1 MRCGTLL
8 CVSPSEAPNN
18 SSLSTVAKLKETLA
32 YPGWKVVGACS
43 FLAIFCG
50 SIFVYGFPVF
60 FLHIQRD
67 LELSSASTSLIFALS
82 RGEAGIAGPI
92 TGWIVDK
99 FDSRPII
106 IFGGLMVGGGLVILS
121 VVHTYWIFLAVFIG
135 MVAVGNNTSFGQT
148 FLAVINRWFI
158 KRKAVAM
165 TLVITSYTI
174 GGAFMVPLLSRGV
187 EALGWRAVLLYTGI
201 FVVVLSIPTSFFI
214 KRSPESV
221 GIDINLSPEAPAI
234 PESAAARARVSESDF
249 GVKEAFKTTTFWLM
263 LTGSSLRISVTSGLL
278 VHAIPIM
285 AWKGLSEQSGAD
297 LVALLFFIAIPA
309 RLFFGLYN
317 SGLQTRFVL
326 SMGMA
331 FGTLGLFI
339 LVFVDSGWSVYA
351 FVAGIALLEGAT
363 TLNWVLMGQYY
374 GRRNFATII
383 GIITAVYSV
392 GMLASPLFLGWIFDH
407 TGTYRVGLIVFIFMY
422 AISSV
427 FFFSSSRPPAPLR
440 MQRQLG

>member
-1 MRCGTLL
+1 MSVPPAETTKT
-8 CVSPSEAPNN
+8 SA
-18 SSLSTVAKLKETLA
+18 SSISRLKETLA

-43 FLAIFCG
+43 FLAIFVG

-67 LELSSASTSLIFALS
+67 LELSSAATSLIFALS

-106 IFGGLMVGGGLVILS
+106 IFGGIMVGAGLVILS
-121 VVHTYWIFLAVFIG
+121 MVHTYWVFLAVFIG

-148 FLAVINRWFI
+148 FLAVINRWFV

-174 GGAFMVPLLSRGV
+174 GGAIMVPLLSRGV
-187 EALGWRAVLLYTGI
+187 EALGWRTVLLYAGI
-201 FVVVLSIPTSFFI
+201 FVVVLSVPTSFFI
-214 KRSPESV
+214 RRSPESV
-221 GIDINLSPEAPAI
+221 GINIDQSPEAPDRRMTPAGM
-234 PESAAARARVSESDF
+234 ARVSDGDF
-249 GVKEAFKTTTFWLM
+249 GVKEALKTTTFWLM
-263 LTGSSLRISVTSGLL
+263 LSASSLRISVTSGIL

-285 AWKGLSEQSGAD
+285 AWRGLSEQSGAD
-297 LVALLFFIAIPA
+297 LIALLFFIAIPA

-317 SGLQTRFVL
+317 SGFQTRYIL

-331 FGTLGLFI
+331 FGTLGLFTLI
-339 LVFVDSGWSVYA
+339 FVDSGWAVYT
-351 FVAGIALLEGAT
+351 FVTGMALLEGAT

-392 GMLASPLFLGWIFDH
+392 GMLASPLFLGWLFDH
-407 TGTYRVGLIVFIFMY
+407 TGSYRIGLTVFLGMY
-422 AISSV
+422 ASSAV
-427 FFFSSSRPPAPLR
+427 CFLFSSRPSRPARVLRPL
-440 MQRQLG
+440 G

>member
-1 MRCGTLL
+1 MST
-8 CVSPSEAPNN
+8 SEAPNN

-106 IFGGLMVGGGLVILS
+106 IFGGLMVGVGLVILS

-135 MVAVGNNTSFGQT
+135 MVAVGNNTSFGQA

-187 EALGWRAVLLYTGI
+187 EALGWRTVLLYTGI
-201 FVVVLSIPTSFFI
+201 FVVALSIPTSFFI

-221 GIDINLSPEAPAI
+221 GIDINQSPEAPDRPVLAAN
-234 PESAAARARVSESDF
+234 SARESDF
-249 GVKEAFKTTTFWLM
+249 GVKEAVKTTTFWLM

-297 LVALLFFIAIPA
+297 IVALLFFIAIPA

-317 SGLQTRFVL
+317 SGLQTRYVL

-351 FVAGIALLEGAT
+351 FVAGIAMLEGAT

-407 TGTYRVGLIVFIFMY
+407 TDTYRVGLIVFILMY

-427 FFFSSSRPPAPLR
+427 LFFFSSRPPLPVRAK
-440 MQRQLG
+440 RQLG

>member
-1 MRCGTLL
+1 MSL
-8 CVSPSEAPNN
+8 SEKPNN

-106 IFGGLMVGGGLVILS
+106 IFGGLMVGVGLVILS

-135 MVAVGNNTSFGQT
+135 MVAVGNNTSFGQA

-187 EALGWRAVLLYTGI
+187 EALGWRTVLLYTGI
-201 FVVVLSIPTSFFI
+201 FVVALSIPTSFFI

-221 GIDINLSPEAPAI
+221 GIDINQSPEAPDR
-234 PESAAARARVSESDF
+234 PVSAANSARESDF
-249 GVKEAFKTTTFWLM
+249 GVKEAVKTTTFWLM

-297 LVALLFFIAIPA
+297 IVALLFFIAIPA

-317 SGLQTRFVL
+317 SGLQTRYVL

-351 FVAGIALLEGAT
+351 FVAGIAMLEGAT

-427 FFFSSSRPPAPLR
+427 LFFFSSRPPPVRA
-440 MQRQLG
+440 QRQLG

>member
-1 MRCGTLL
+1 
-8 CVSPSEAPNN
+8 VSTSETPNTD
-18 SSLSTVAKLKETLA
+18 SVSTIAKLKQTLA

-43 FLAIFCG
+43 FLAAFCG

-106 IFGGLMVGGGLVILS
+106 IFGGLMVGGGLAILS

-135 MVAVGNNTSFGQT
+135 LVAVGNNTSFGQT

-174 GGAFMVPLLSRGV
+174 GGAFMVPLLSRGI
-187 EALGWRAVLLYTGI
+187 EALGWRTVLLYAGI

-221 GIDINLSPEAPAI
+221 GIDINQSPEAPDL
-234 PESAAARARVSESDF
+234 PTSAVARARVSESDF
-249 GVKEAFKTTTFWLM
+249 GVKEAIKTTTFWLM

-317 SGLQTRFVL
+317 SGLQTRYVL

-331 FGTLGLFI
+331 FGTLGLSI

-392 GMLASPLFLGWIFDH
+392 GMLASPLFLGWLFDH
-407 TGTYRVGLIVFIFMY
+407 TGTYRVGLIVFLCMY
-422 AISSV
+422 ASSSV
-427 FFFSSSRPPAPLR
+427 FFFFSSRPPPPVRA
-440 MQRQLG
+440 QQLG

>member
-1 MRCGTLL
+1 MENTAIKANASYPARI
-8 CVSPSEAPNN
+8 
-18 SSLSTVAKLKETLA
+18 KETLA

-43 FLAIFCG
+43 FLAVFAG

-67 LELSSASTSLIFALS
+67 MQLSAASTSLIFALS

-106 IFGGLMVGGGLVILS
+106 IFGALMVGGGLAILS
-121 VVHTYWIFLAVFIG
+121 VVDTYWIFLTVFIG

-148 FLAVINRWFI
+148 FLAVTNRWFI
-158 KRKAVAM
+158 KRKAIAM
-165 TLVITSYTI
+165 TLIITSYTI
-174 GGAFMVPLLSRGV
+174 GGAVMVPVLSRGID
-187 EALGWRAVLLYTGI
+187 AFGWRSVLLYAGI
-201 FVVVLSIPTSFFI
+201 FVVVLAIPTSFFI

-221 GIDINLSPEAPAI
+221 GINIDESPEAPDQPTAT
-234 PESAAARARVSESDF
+234 SRGRVSDNDF
-249 GVKEAFKTTTFWLM
+249 GVKEAMKTVTFWLM
-263 LTGSSLRISVTSGLL
+263 LIASSLRISVTSGLL

-285 AWKGLSEQSGAD
+285 VWKGLSEQSGAD
-297 LVALLFFIAIPA
+297 VLGILFFIAIPA

-317 SGLQTRFVL
+317 PGIPTRYIL
-326 SMGMA
+326 CLGMA
-331 FGTLGLFI
+331 FGTMGVFTLI
-339 LVFVDSGWSVYA
+339 FVDASWSVYT

-383 GIITAVYSV
+383 GIITAAYSV
-392 GMLASPLFLGWIFDH
+392 GMLSSPLFLGWIFDH
-407 TGTYRVGLIVFIFMY
+407 TDSYRSGLIVFLFMY
-422 AISSV
+422 AASAV
-427 FFFSSSRPPAPLR
+427 FFFFSFRPTRPVKLLRPL
-440 MQRQLG
+440 G

>member
-1 MRCGTLL
+1 MST
-8 CVSPSEAPNN
+8 SEAPNN

-106 IFGGLMVGGGLVILS
+106 IFGGLMVGVGLVILS

-135 MVAVGNNTSFGQT
+135 MVAVGNNTSFGQA

-187 EALGWRAVLLYTGI
+187 EALGWRTVLLYTGI
-201 FVVVLSIPTSFFI
+201 FVVGLSIPTSFFI
-214 KRSPESV
+214 RRSPESV
-221 GIDINLSPEAPAI
+221 GIDINQSSEAPDRLVSPAN
-234 PESAAARARVSESDF
+234 RARESDF
-249 GVKEAFKTTTFWLM
+249 GVKEAVKTTTFWLM

-297 LVALLFFIAIPA
+297 IVALLFFIAIPA

-317 SGLQTRFVL
+317 SGLQTRYVL

-339 LVFVDSGWSVYA
+339 LVFVDSSWSVYA
-351 FVAGIALLEGAT
+351 FVAGIAMLEGAT

-422 AISSV
+422 FISSV
-427 FFFSSSRPPAPLR
+427 LFFFSSRPPLPVRA
-440 MQRQLG
+440 QGQFG

>member
-1 MRCGTLL
+1 MST
-8 CVSPSEAPNN
+8 SEAPNN

-106 IFGGLMVGGGLVILS
+106 LFGGLMVGVGLVILS

-135 MVAVGNNTSFGQT
+135 MVAVGNNTSFGQA

-158 KRKAVAM
+158 KRKALAM

-187 EALGWRAVLLYTGI
+187 EALGWRTVLLYTGI
-201 FVVVLSIPTSFFI
+201 FVVALSIPTSFFI

-221 GIDINLSPEAPAI
+221 GID
-234 PESAAARARVSESDF
+234 
-249 GVKEAFKTTTFWLM
+249 
-263 LTGSSLRISVTSGLL
+263 
-278 VHAIPIM
+278 
-285 AWKGLSEQSGAD
+285 
-297 LVALLFFIAIPA
+297 LFFIAIPA

-317 SGLQTRFVL
+317 SGLQTRYVL

-351 FVAGIALLEGAT
+351 FVAGIAMLEGAT

-374 GRRNFATII
+374 GRRYFATII

-407 TGTYRVGLIVFIFMY
+407 TGTYRVGLIVFVFMY

-427 FFFSSSRPPAPLR
+427 LFFFSSRPPLPVRA
-440 MQRQLG
+440 QRQLG

>member
-1 MRCGTLL
+1 LIDVSYTEPTPTS
-8 CVSPSEAPNN
+8 SPSR
-18 SSLSTVAKLKETLA
+18 SGLRETLA

-43 FLAIFCG
+43 FLAAFVG

-67 LELSSASTSLIFALS
+67 LELSSAATSLIFALS

-99 FDSRPII
+99 FDSKPII
-106 IFGGLMVGGGLVILS
+106 IFGGLMVGGGLAILS
-121 VVHTYWIFLAVFIG
+121 IVHTYWIFLVVFIG

-148 FLAVINRWFI
+148 FLAVINRWFV

-187 EALGWRAVLLYTGI
+187 EALGWRTVLLYAGI
-201 FVVVLSIPTSFFI
+201 FVIALSIPTSFFI

-221 GIDINLSPEAPAI
+221 GIDIDQSPEAPDR
-234 PESAAARARVSESDF
+234 PTSASAKARISESDF
-249 GVKEAFKTTTFWLM
+249 SVKEALNTTTFWLM
-263 LTGSSLRISVTSGLL
+263 LIASTLRISVTSGIL

-297 LVALLFFIAIPA
+297 MVALLFFIAIPA
-309 RLFFGLYN
+309 RLFFGLYS
-317 SGLQTRFVL
+317 SGIQTRFVL
-326 SMGMA
+326 AMGMA
-331 FGTLGLFI
+331 FGAMGLFT
-339 LVFVDSGWSVYA
+339 LVFVDAGWAVYT

-392 GMLASPLFLGWIFDH
+392 GMLASPLFLGWMFDR
-407 TGTYRVGLIVFIFMY
+407 TESYSIGLTVFLVMY
-422 AISSV
+422 ASAAV
-427 FFFSSSRPPAPLR
+427 FFLFSSRPVRRSRAALPA
-440 MQRQLG
+440 G

>member
-1 MRCGTLL
+1 MNTSD
-8 CVSPSEAPNN
+8 SPKPRSQ
-18 SSLSTVAKLKETLA
+18 STIAKLKETLA
-32 YPGWKVVGACS
+32 YPGWQVVGACS
-43 FLAIFCG
+43 FLAVFCG

-67 LELSSASTSLIFALS
+67 LELSSAATSLIFALS
-82 RGEAGIAGPI
+82 RGEAGLAGPI

-106 IFGGLMVGGGLVILS
+106 IFGGLMVGGGLAILS
-121 VVHTYWIFLAVFIG
+121 IVNTYWIFLVVFIG
-135 MVAVGNNTSFGQT
+135 MVAVGYNTSFGQT
-148 FLAVINRWFI
+148 FLAVINRWFV
-158 KRKAVAM
+158 KRKAIAM

-187 EALGWRAVLLYTGI
+187 EALGWRTVLLYAGI

-221 GIDINLSPEAPAI
+221 GIDIDQSPEALDEPTST
-234 PESAAARARVSESDF
+234 SAKARSSESDF
-249 GVKEAFKTTTFWLM
+249 GVKEAMKTVTFWLM

-285 AWKGLSEQSGAD
+285 TWKGLSEQSGAD
-297 LVALLFFIAIPA
+297 LIALLFFIAIPA

-317 SGLQTRFVL
+317 SGIQTRYIL

-331 FGTLGLFI
+331 FGTLGLFTMI
-339 LVFVDSGWSVYA
+339 FVDASWSVYV
-351 FVAGIALLEGAT
+351 FVGGIALLEGAT

-392 GMLASPLFLGWIFDH
+392 GMLASPLFLGWMFDRTDSYH
-407 TGTYRVGLIVFIFMY
+407 IGLVVFLVMY
-422 AISSV
+422 ACSSIF
-427 FFFSSSRPPAPLR
+427 FFFSSRPTPPARPQL
-440 MQRQLG
+440 QLG

>member
-1 MRCGTLL
+1 
-8 CVSPSEAPNN
+8 V
-18 SSLSTVAKLKETLA
+18 VA
-32 YPGWKVVGACS
+32 ACS
-43 FLAIFCG
+43 FLAVFVG

-67 LELSSASTSLIFALS
+67 LELSSASTALIFALS

-106 IFGGLMVGGGLVILS
+106 VFGALMVGGGLAILS
-121 VVHTYWIFLAVFIG
+121 IVHSYWLFIVVFIG

-165 TLVITSYTI
+165 TLIITSYTI
-174 GGAFMVPLLSRGV
+174 GGAVMVPLLSRGV
-187 EALGWRAVLLYTGI
+187 EALGWRSVLLYSGI
-201 FVVVLSIPTSFFI
+201 FVVVLAVPTSFFI
-214 KRSPESV
+214 RRSPESV
-221 GIDINLSPEAPAI
+221 GINIDESPEAPDQPASGAQRRI
-234 PESAAARARVSESDF
+234 ADNDF
-249 GVKEAFKTTTFWLM
+249 GIKEALKTTTFWLM
-263 LTGSSLRISVTSGLL
+263 LCASSLRISVTSGIL

-285 AWKGLSEQSGAD
+285 TWKGESEQAGAD
-297 LVALLFFIAIPA
+297 LIALLFFIAIPA

-317 SGLQTRFVL
+317 PGIPTRYIL
-326 SMGMA
+326 TMGMT
-331 FGTLGLFI
+331 FGALGLFTLI
-339 LVFVDSGWSVYA
+339 FVDAGWAVYT

-392 GMLASPLFLGWIFDH
+392 GMLTSPLFLGWLFDE
-407 TGTYRVGLIVFIFMY
+407 TGSYRTGLIVFLGMY
-422 AISSV
+422 AASAIF
-427 FFFSSSRPPAPLR
+427 FFFSFRPTRPARPTA
-440 MQRQLG
+440 QPG

>member
-1 MRCGTLL
+1 M
-8 CVSPSEAPNN
+8 
-18 SSLSTVAKLKETLA
+18 
-32 YPGWKVVGACS
+32 GACS

-106 IFGGLMVGGGLVILS
+106 IFGGLMVGVGLVILS

-135 MVAVGNNTSFGQT
+135 MVAVGNNTSFGQA

-187 EALGWRAVLLYTGI
+187 EALGWRTVLLYTGI
-201 FVVVLSIPTSFFI
+201 FVVALSIPTSFFI

-221 GIDINLSPEAPAI
+221 GIDINQSPEAPDRPVLAAN
-234 PESAAARARVSESDF
+234 SARESDF
-249 GVKEAFKTTTFWLM
+249 GVKEAVKTTTFWLM

-297 LVALLFFIAIPA
+297 IVALLFFIAIPA

-317 SGLQTRFVL
+317 SGLQTRYVL

-351 FVAGIALLEGAT
+351 FVAGIAMLEGAT

-422 AISSV
+422 FISSV
-427 FFFSSSRPPAPLR
+427 LFFFSSRPPLPVRA
-440 MQRQLG
+440 QGQFG

>member
-1 MRCGTLL
+1 MST
-8 CVSPSEAPNN
+8 SEAPNN

-106 IFGGLMVGGGLVILS
+106 IFGGLMVGVGLVILS

-135 MVAVGNNTSFGQT
+135 MVAVGNNTSFGQA

-187 EALGWRAVLLYTGI
+187 EALGWRTVLLYTGI
-201 FVVVLSIPTSFFI
+201 FVVALSIPTSFFI

-221 GIDINLSPEAPAI
+221 GIDINQSPEAPDR
-234 PESAAARARVSESDF
+234 PVSAANSARESDF
-249 GVKEAFKTTTFWLM
+249 GVKEAVKTTTFWLM

-297 LVALLFFIAIPA
+297 IVALLFFIAIPA

-317 SGLQTRFVL
+317 SGLQTRYVL

-351 FVAGIALLEGAT
+351 FVAGIAMLEGAT

-407 TGTYRVGLIVFIFMY
+407 TGTYRVGLIVFILMY

-427 FFFSSSRPPAPLR
+427 LFFFSSRPPLPVRAL
-440 MQRQLG
+440 RQLG

>member
-1 MRCGTLL
+1 MVD
-8 CVSPSEAPNN
+8 VSATETTTRP
-18 SSLSTVAKLKETLA
+18 SSLSKLKETLS

-43 FLAIFCG
+43 FLAVFVG

-67 LELSSASTSLIFALS
+67 LELSSAATSLIFALS

-92 TGWIVDK
+92 TGWVVDK
-99 FDSRPII
+99 FDSKPII
-106 IFGGLMVGGGLVILS
+106 IFGGLMVGGGLAILS
-121 VVHTYWIFLAVFIG
+121 VVHTYWIFLVVFIG

-148 FLAVINRWFI
+148 FLAVINRWFV

-187 EALGWRAVLLYTGI
+187 EALGWRTVLLYAGI
-201 FVVVLSIPTSFFI
+201 FVVVLSIPTSLLI

-221 GIDINLSPEAPAI
+221 GIDIDQSPEAPDKTA
-234 PESAAARARVSESDF
+234 SAAARARISESDF
-249 GVKEAFKTTTFWLM
+249 GVKEALKTTTFWLM
-263 LTGSSLRISVTSGLL
+263 LTASSLRISVTSGIL

-285 AWKGLSEQSGAD
+285 AWRGLSEQSGAD
-297 LVALLFFIAIPA
+297 LVALLFFIAIPS
-309 RLFFGLYN
+309 RLFFGLYS
-317 SGLQTRFVL
+317 SGIQTRYIL

-331 FGTLGLFI
+331 FGTLGLFT
-339 LVFVDSGWSVYA
+339 LVFVSAGWAVYT

-383 GIITAVYSV
+383 GIITAVYSM
-392 GMLASPLFLGWIFDH
+392 GMLASPLFLGWMFDQ
-407 TGTYRVGLIVFIFMY
+407 TGSYRIGLIVFLVMY
-422 AISSV
+422 ASSSV
-427 FFFSSSRPPAPLR
+427 FFLFSSRPTRRARVARL
-440 MQRQLG
+440 QG

>member
-1 MRCGTLL
+1 MST
-8 CVSPSEAPNN
+8 SETPNS

-106 IFGGLMVGGGLVILS
+106 IFGGLMVGVGLVILS

-135 MVAVGNNTSFGQT
+135 MVAVGNNTSFGQA

-187 EALGWRAVLLYTGI
+187 EALGWRTVLLYTGI
-201 FVVVLSIPTSFFI
+201 FVVALSIPTSFFI

-221 GIDINLSPEAPAI
+221 GIDINQSPEAPDR
-234 PESAAARARVSESDF
+234 PVSAANSARESDF
-249 GVKEAFKTTTFWLM
+249 GVKEAVKTTTFWLM

-297 LVALLFFIAIPA
+297 IVALLFFIAIPA

-317 SGLQTRFVL
+317 SGLQTRYVL

-351 FVAGIALLEGAT
+351 FVAGIAMLEGAT

-374 GRRNFATII
+374 GRRNFATIV
-383 GIITAVYSV
+383 GMITEVYSIS
-392 GMLASPLFLGWIFDH
+392 MLASPLFLGLMFDW
-407 TGTYRVGLIVFIFMY
+407 TGSYRTGLIVFLVIY
-422 AISSV
+422 ASSTG
-427 FFFSSSRPPAPLR
+427 FFLFSIQPKRPIRVTHQTA
-440 MQRQLG
+440 

>member
-1 MRCGTLL
+1 MST
-8 CVSPSEAPNN
+8 SETPNS

-106 IFGGLMVGGGLVILS
+106 IFGGLMVGVGLVILS

-135 MVAVGNNTSFGQT
+135 MVAVGNNTSFGQA

-187 EALGWRAVLLYTGI
+187 EALGWRTVLLYTGI
-201 FVVVLSIPTSFFI
+201 FVVALSIPTSFFI

-221 GIDINLSPEAPAI
+221 GIDINQSPEAPDL
-234 PESAAARARVSESDF
+234 PVSAANSARESDF
-249 GVKEAFKTTTFWLM
+249 GVKEAVKTTTFWLM

-297 LVALLFFIAIPA
+297 IVALLFFIAIPA

-317 SGLQTRFVL
+317 SGLQTRYVL

-351 FVAGIALLEGAT
+351 FVAGIAMLEGAT

-374 GRRNFATII
+374 GRRNFATIV
-383 GIITAVYSV
+383 GMITEVYSIS
-392 GMLASPLFLGWIFDH
+392 MLASPLFLGLMFDW
-407 TGTYRVGLIVFIFMY
+407 TGSYRAAFINGIAWNLLNGAVAWWLLLRQNRRNVY
-422 AISSV
+422 AS
-427 FFFSSSRPPAPLR
+427 
-440 MQRQLG
+440 

>member
-1 MRCGTLL
+1 MST
-8 CVSPSEAPNN
+8 SEAPNN

-82 RGEAGIAGPI
+82 RGEAGIARPI

-106 IFGGLMVGGGLVILS
+106 IFGGLMVGVGLVILS

-135 MVAVGNNTSFGQT
+135 MVAVGNNTSFGQA

-187 EALGWRAVLLYTGI
+187 EALGWRTVLLYTGI
-201 FVVVLSIPTSFFI
+201 FVVALSIPTSFFI

-221 GIDINLSPEAPAI
+221 GIDINQSPEAPDR
-234 PESAAARARVSESDF
+234 PVSAANSACESDF
-249 GVKEAFKTTTFWLM
+249 GVKEAVKTTTFWLM

-297 LVALLFFIAIPA
+297 IVALLFFIAIPA

-317 SGLQTRFVL
+317 SGLQTRYVL

-351 FVAGIALLEGAT
+351 FVAGIAMLEGAT

-407 TGTYRVGLIVFIFMY
+407 NGTYRVGLIVFIFMY

-427 FFFSSSRPPAPLR
+427 LFFFSSRPPLPVRA
-440 MQRQLG
+440 QRQLG

>member
-1 MRCGTLL
+1 MISTET
-8 CVSPSEAPNN
+8 PEPTN
-18 SSLSTVAKLKETLA
+18 LSTMDNLKQTLA

-92 TGWIVDK
+92 TGWVVDK

-106 IFGGLMVGGGLVILS
+106 IFGGLMVGGGLAILS

-187 EALGWRAVLLYTGI
+187 EALGWRTVLLYAGI

-221 GIDINLSPEAPAI
+221 GIDIERSPEAP
-234 PESAAARARVSESDF
+234 PQPTSATARVTESDF
-249 GVKEAFKTTTFWLM
+249 GVKDAMKTTTFWLM

-317 SGLQTRFVL
+317 SEIQTRYIL

-331 FGTLGLFI
+331 FGTLGLFTLI
-339 LVFVDSGWSVYA
+339 FVDSTWSVYV

-374 GRRNFATII
+374 GRKNFATII
-383 GIITAVYSV
+383 GIITAVYSA
-392 GMLASPLFLGWIFDH
+392 GMLASPLFLGWMFDH
-407 TGTYRVGLIVFIFMY
+407 TNSYHIGLIVFLFMY
-422 AISSV
+422 ASSSV
-427 FFFSSSRPPAPLR
+427 FFFFSYRPTPPTSVAR
-440 MQRQLG
+440 SF

>member
-1 MRCGTLL
+1 MST
-8 CVSPSEAPNN
+8 SEAPNN

-106 IFGGLMVGGGLVILS
+106 IFGGLMVGVGLVILS

-135 MVAVGNNTSFGQT
+135 MVAVGNNTSFGQA

-187 EALGWRAVLLYTGI
+187 EALGWRTVLLYTGI
-201 FVVVLSIPTSFFI
+201 FVVALSIPTSFFI

-221 GIDINLSPEAPAI
+221 GIDINQSLEAPDR
-234 PESAAARARVSESDF
+234 PVSAANSARESDF
-249 GVKEAFKTTTFWLM
+249 GVKEAVKTTTFWLM

-297 LVALLFFIAIPA
+297 IVALLFFIAIPA

-317 SGLQTRFVL
+317 SGLQTRYVL

-351 FVAGIALLEGAT
+351 FVAGIAMLEGAT

-427 FFFSSSRPPAPLR
+427 LFFFSSRPPLPVRA
-440 MQRQLG
+440 QRQLG